1 MKTKLLSIT
10 LLLAAGLALT
20 ACSKD
25 RNAEMA
31 DASRE
36 VYQDSRAAV
45 TNAWDN
51 LKSFT
56 YEKRS
61 DFDKQVKAM
70 ETKLEAEI
78 SEMRSKYSEA
88 KASAS
93 RKAAMAELKDAES
106 DYKQK
111 MSAVGSATAD
121 TWDAAKDNV
130 VTAWDRLQAAY
141 AKARAE

>member
-1 MKTKLLSIT
+1 MKTKLLPIT
-10 LLLAAGLALT
+10 LLLGAGLALS

-25 RNAEMA
+25 HNAEMA
-31 DASRE
+31 DASRDA
-36 VYQDSRAAV
+36 YQDSKAAV
-45 TNAWDN
+45 SDAWGN

-56 YEKRS
+56 YEKRA
-61 DFDKQVKAM
+61 DFNTQVRAM
-70 ETKLEAEI
+70 EMKLEAEI

-111 MSAVGSATAD
+111 MSALGNATAD
-121 TWDAAKDNV
+121 TWGSAKDNV
-130 VTAWDRLQAAY
+130 SAAWDRLQAAF